1 MCVVNAFQLWSKGQ
15 QHPGQLR
22 FREELMHELLKQ
34 LPSEERPHKRGAGL
48 LHAPALAKDHYPE
61 LVRQDRD
68 CAQCSR
74 QSQQRVRSSYVCHAC
89 QVHLCCGECF
99 SLYHA

>member
-34 LPSEERPHKRGAGL
+34 LPSEQKPQRESARPH
-48 LHAPALAKDHYPE
+48 PATVLAKDHYPLSTKE
-61 LVRQDRD
+61 DRD
-68 CAQCSR
+68 CIQCSAAPAAR
-74 QSQQRVRSSYVCHAC
+74 KRSRFICAEC
-89 QVHLCCGECF
+89 GVHLCII
-99 SLYHA
+99 SLRCVSG